1 MALYLSCK
9 STTFS
14 LSSWMRAGIAASP
27 YLLYGPPHRRLRPS
41 PKVSAPC
48 RSHLQQTN
56 KVSARRRSVF
66 IPLNTFNRKQCKFN
80 ILRSTNATEVRS
92 CSRFK
97 YNPFTGLLASLCVDD
112 AILCSTE
119 KTRAL
124 RWIRHSNIKLGNYFI
139 LFTTNNLL
147 QLTVI

>member
-1 MALYLSCK
+1 MYLSGK
-9 STTFS
+9 SPTFS
-14 LSSWMRAGIAASP
+14 PSSWMRAGIAASP

-56 KVSARRRSVF
+56 KVRKRSAF
-66 IPLNTFNRKQCKFN
+66 IPLNTFNRKPCKFN

-112 AILCSTE
+112 AMLCSTE

-124 RWIRHSNIKLGNYFI
+124 RWIRHSNIKLGCYLI
-139 LFTTNNLL
+139 LFTTINLL